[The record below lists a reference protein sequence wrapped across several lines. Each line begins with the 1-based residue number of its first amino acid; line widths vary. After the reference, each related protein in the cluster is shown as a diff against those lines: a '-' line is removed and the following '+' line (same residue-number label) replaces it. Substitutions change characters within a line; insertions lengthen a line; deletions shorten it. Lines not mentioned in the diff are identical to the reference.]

1 MGDIIINI
9 PRHIYQGEQ
18 HPSFLQRGKSLTKK
32 KSLFHVTWEIYLCKG
47 HKVSALIKTNKK
59 KTSFKVVLKN

>member
-1 MGDIIINI
+1 MGDIIIDI

-32 KSLFHVTWEIYLCKG
+32 KILLHVTWEIYLCKG